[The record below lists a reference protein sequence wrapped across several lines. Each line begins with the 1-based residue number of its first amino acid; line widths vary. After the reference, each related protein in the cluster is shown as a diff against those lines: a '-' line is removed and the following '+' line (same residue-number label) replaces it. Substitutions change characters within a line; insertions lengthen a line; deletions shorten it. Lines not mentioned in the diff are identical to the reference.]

1 MVWAC
6 PPWDIVVGMRAR
18 SLEGEV
24 TVRPPSLAEQAA
36 DQIRNRIVKGDFRLG
51 EALSE
56 TTLATEL
63 GISKTPVREAFLLL
77 KTEGLVDILPQRG
90 TFVFRIS
97 AVEAGKLSEF
107 RGVLEISAA
116 QLGMAKDAAGLGQ
129 ALGAIAADMTAALD
143 AYDAASYLELD
154 KHFHQCIIDRCGNHY
169 LSRSYAVIA
178 FRIQALRYRLAM
190 DPALNANSLAQHHAL
205 ARLIGEDAGEE
216 VVDLLRRHIAKTAD
230 DYQNTLS
237 LGLPHQLC

>member
-1 MVWAC
+1 M
-6 PPWDIVVGMRAR
+6 
-18 SLEGEV
+18 
-24 TVRPPSLAEQAA
+24 RPPSLAEQAA

-107 RGVLEISAA
+107 RGVLEISAV
-116 QLGMAKDAAGLGQ
+116 QLGMTKDAAGLGQ